1 MGVCVGPGGNYSV
14 VFIGD
19 IFSFEISFVHSV
31 MKL

>member
-1 MGVCVGPGGNYSV
+1 MGMCMGPGGNYSV
-14 VFIGD
+14 VFID